1 MDEMSTQEAAK
12 RLGVS
17 QRQIQRL
24 VASHALRGE
33 WTAGRTL
40 LVDALDVNARRHAAE
55 QARGRPWSSD
65 VSWGALWMLSGLEA
79 AWLTATQ
86 RSRLHHRLGELSVE
100 VILARCRKRVS
111 TGRYRAAPS
120 ALVALQREL
129 VLSGASAHEV
139 LNFGLASSSSGVE
152 GYCLERARLDHVKR
166 LALIVDPRGA
176 VILHVPS
183 RADVIDGR
191 REMPLAVIA
200 ADLAGSNEVRE
211 REAGLA
217 AMRRLQADLR

>member
-40 LVDALDVNARRHAAE
+40 LVDALDVNARKHSVE
-55 QARGRPWSSD
+55 QTRGRPWSSD
-65 VSWGALWMLSGLEA
+65 VAWGALWMLSGLEA
-79 AWLTATQ
+79 FWLTATQ
-86 RSRLHHRLGELSVE
+86 RSRLHHRLGDLSVE
-100 VILARCRKRVS
+100 VVLTRCRKRMS
-111 TGRYRAAPS
+111 TSRYRATPS
-120 ALVALQREL
+120 ALAHLHREL
-129 VLSGASAHEV
+129 VRSGASAHEL
-139 LNFGLASSSSGVE
+139 LNVGLAASSSGVE
-152 GYCLERARLDHVKR
+152 GYCLERMRLDHVKH
-166 LALIVDPRGA
+166 LALIADARGN
-176 VILHVPS
+176 VIVHVPS

-200 ADLAGSNEVRE
+200 ADLAASNEVRE
-211 REAGLA
+211 REAGLVA
-217 AMRRLQADLR
+217 LRRLQADLR